1 MGDPQGFLKY
11 ERKTPEERSS
21 KIRINDWEELYIE
34 MEKDELRMQA
44 ARCMNCGTPF
54 CHSGILIN
62 HMVSGCPLNN
72 LIPEWNDL
80 VYRNLWR
87 EAYERLIETNSFPEF
102 TGRVCPAPCE
112 KACVNNLVK
121 DPVSIKSIEY
131 YIIEEAFKNG
141 WVEVDK
147 PSYSTGKKV
156 AVVGSGPAGL
166 SCAWELNRYG
176 HEVTVFEKN
185 DYPGGLLTY
194 GIPNMKLDKK
204 IVKRRI
210 ELMGKS
216 GIQFKTNVDVGKDY
230 PAQKL
235 KEEFDAV
242 VLCGGTAKARD
253 LNVEGRN
260 LNGIYFATE
269 FLKSANERILSQ
281 LLKSEKDI
289 EEISAKGKSVI
300 VIGGGDT
307 GTDCVG
313 VSLRQGCK
321 SVVQFE
327 IMDKPPL
334 LRGQNNPWPEWP
346 KVLTVDYAQ
355 EEYAE
360 LFGKDPRLYNI
371 STKRFVGDTKGN
383 VKEVHT
389 VEVEWEQDKT
399 GKLFPRK
406 IDGTEKVWKADL
418 VLLAL
423 GFLGPEKY
431 LIEQLNVEIDKRS
444 NVKTEEGKY
453 STNVEG
459 IFSAGDM
466 RRGQSLV
473 VWAINEAKQAAKEC
487 NEYLISSNNNNNKQ
501 RRLKTL

>member
-11 ERKTPEERSS
+11 ERKGPEERSP

-54 CHSGILIN
+54 CHYGILVN
-62 HMVSGCPLNN
+62 NMVSGCPLNN

-141 WVEVDK
+141 WVEGNK

-176 HEVTVFEKN
+176 HEVTIFEKN

-210 ELMGKS
+210 EIMEKS
-216 GIQFKTNVDVGKDY
+216 GIQFKTNINIGKDY

-235 KEEFDAV
+235 KEEFDSI

-260 LNGIYFATE
+260 LKGIYFATE

-289 EEISAKGKSVI
+289 EEISARGKNVI

-321 SVVQFE
+321 SVIQFE

-334 LRGQNNPWPEWP
+334 LRRQNNPWPEWP
-346 KVLTVDYAQ
+346 KVLSVDYAQ

-389 VEVEWEQDKT
+389 VEVEWKQDKT
-399 GKLFPRK
+399 GKFFPK
-406 IDGTEKVWKADL
+406 EKDGSEKVWKADL

-431 LIEQLNVEIDKRS
+431 LIEQLNVETDKRS

-473 VWAINEAKQAAKEC
+473 VWAINEGKQAAKEC
-487 NEYLISSNNNNNKQ
+487 HEYLISSIK
-501 RRLKTL
+501 

>member
-11 ERKTPEERSS
+11 ERKTSEERPS

-62 HMVSGCPLNN
+62 NMVSGCPLNN

-141 WVEVDK
+141 WVEKDK

-156 AVVGSGPAGL
+156 AVVGSGPSGL
-166 SCAWELNRYG
+166 SCASELNRYG

-210 ELMGKS
+210 ELMEKS
-216 GIQFKTNVDVGKDY
+216 GIQFKTNINVGKDY

-235 KEEFDAV
+235 KEEFDGV

-281 LLKSEKDI
+281 LLNSEKDI
-289 EEISAKGKSVI
+289 EEISAKGKNVI

-321 SVVQFE
+321 SVIQFE
-327 IMDKPPL
+327 IMGKPPL
-334 LRGQNNPWPEWP
+334 LRRQNNPWPEWP
-346 KVLTVDYAQ
+346 KVLSVDYAQ

-389 VEVEWEQDKT
+389 VEVEWKQDKT
-399 GKLFPRK
+399 GKLFPK
-406 IDGTEKVWKADL
+406 EIGGSEKVWKADL

-423 GFLGPEKY
+423 GFSGPEKY
-431 LIEQLNVEIDKRS
+431 LIEQLNVETDKRS

-473 VWAINEAKQAAKEC
+473 VWAINEGKQAAKEC

>member
-11 ERKTPEERSS
+11 ERKGPEERSP

-54 CHSGILIN
+54 CHYGILVN
-62 HMVSGCPLNN
+62 NMVSGCPLNN

-141 WVEVDK
+141 WVEGNK

-156 AVVGSGPAGL
+156 AVVGSGPSGL

-210 ELMGKS
+210 EIMEKS
-216 GIQFKTNVDVGKDY
+216 GIQFKTNINIGKDY

-235 KEEFDAV
+235 KEEFDSI

-260 LNGIYFATE
+260 LKGIYFATE

-289 EEISAKGKSVI
+289 EEISARGKNVI
-300 VIGGGDT
+300 VIGGE
-307 GTDCVG
+307 
-313 VSLRQGCK
+313 
-321 SVVQFE
+321 E
-327 IMDKPPL
+327 I
-334 LRGQNNPWPEWP
+334 
-346 KVLTVDYAQ
+346 Q
-355 EEYAE
+355 ERIVWE
-360 LFGKDPRLYNI
+360 L
-371 STKRFVGDTKGN
+371 V
-383 VKEVHT
+383 
-389 VEVEWEQDKT
+389 
-399 GKLFPRK
+399 
-406 IDGTEKVWKADL
+406 
-418 VLLAL
+418 
-423 GFLGPEKY
+423 
-431 LIEQLNVEIDKRS
+431 
-444 NVKTEEGKY
+444 
-453 STNVEG
+453 
-459 IFSAGDM
+459 
-466 RRGQSLV
+466 
-473 VWAINEAKQAAKEC
+473 
-487 NEYLISSNNNNNKQ
+487 
-501 RRLKTL
+501 

>member
-11 ERKTPEERSS
+11 ERKNPEERPP
-21 KIRINDWEELYIE
+21 KMRINDWEELYIE
-34 MEKDELRMQA
+34 MEKDELRIQA

-62 HMVSGCPLNN
+62 NMVSGCPLNN

-141 WVEVDK
+141 WVEEDK

-185 DYPGGLLTY
+185 EYPGGLLTY

-230 PAQKL
+230 PVQKL

-260 LNGIYFATE
+260 LKGIYFATE
-269 FLKSANERILSQ
+269 FLKSANERILSR

-289 EEISAKGKSVI
+289 EEISAKGKNVI

-334 LRGQNNPWPEWP
+334 LRRQNNPWPEWP

-360 LFGKDPRLYNI
+360 QFGKDPRLYNI
-371 STKRFVGDTKGN
+371 STRRFVGDTKGK

-389 VEVEWEQDKT
+389 VEVEWEHDKT
-399 GKLFPRK
+399 GKLFLRE
-406 IDGTEKVWKADL
+406 INGTEKVWKADL

-423 GFLGPEKY
+423 GFLGPENY
-431 LIEQLNVEIDKRS
+431 LIEQLNVETYKRS
-444 NVKTEEGKY
+444 NVKTGEGKY

-473 VWAINEAKQAAKEC
+473 VWAINEGKQAAKEC